1 MSQREEYGER
11 LDEAYWEVNAAA
23 SRLISYGCGV
33 SAKHLSDRRL
43 RMQFNRELAY
53 YARRVVNDVYERQM
67 DPEQALAAL
76 NAEKNNLNCSE
87 RELSRSQL
95 VFSVAWDR

>member
-1 MSQREEYGER
+1 
-11 LDEAYWEVNAAA
+11 
-23 SRLISYGCGV
+23 
-33 SAKHLSDRRL
+33 
-43 RMQFNRELAY
+43 
-53 YARRVVNDVYERQM
+53 M

-76 NAEKNNLNCSE
+76 NAEKIISNFSE